1 MAVDGVDIVY
11 EGIPSPER
19 RGEASSSRGI
29 IDIARH
35 LNRDRFSRQD
45 TPAREKP
52 GPTEIEARLSGR
64 RLGRDDGAEGGGEDV
79 SSD

>member
-1 MAVDGVDIVY
+1 VAVDGVDIVH
-11 EGIPSPER
+11 EGMPPHER
-19 RGEASSSRGI
+19 MGEESNSGGI
-29 IDIARH
+29 VDIARH

-52 GPTEIEARLSGR
+52 DPTEIEARLSRR
-64 RLGRDDGAEGGGEDV
+64 RLGRDDGVEGGGEDV